1 MCSAKRIM
9 KSITWDF
16 EGSNET
22 IYECNSKG
30 KLILSKKNPRTQK
43 QMSSDLAKF
52 YNPSLESA
60 PPMNIGIPIPM
71 HPIDFPVPFIL
82 QEEKQQ
88 EVDEQYEIQSFGDI
102 ADVDLYKDNFI
113 LDDTFES
120 SLSNS
125 ESLFETFDVI

>member
-52 YNPSLESA
+52 YNPSLESFT
-60 PPMNIGIPIPM
+60 PMNIPM
-71 HPIDFPVPFIL
+71 HPIDFPVPLIL
-82 QEEKQQ
+82 QEQKQQ
-88 EVDEQYEIQSFGDI
+88 EVEQQYELQSFGEI
-102 ADVDLYKDNFI
+102 ADVDLYKDDFI
-113 LDDTFES
+113 LDNSFENT
-120 SLSNS
+120 LND
-125 ESLFETFDVI
+125 EELFFETFDVI